1 MSENKGGGEYPY
13 ANDPLKPKDDEMA
26 VIRKMEEAVA
36 AHPELNAQL
45 DLETSR
51 WAFLIRFSRG
61 YYYNQFKALPEK
73 ERMDN
78 TIRMVCRALEWRQQ
92 NKVHQLAGRF
102 QARRT
107 EFDRYW
113 VSGVSGFTTEGR
125 PLYVAMPWDP
135 EMQTKFTKEEVSW
148 MHWQEYEW
156 LANMKAH
163 KMREKNKIIL
173 DHVVILDF
181 GDGNIVKGNSVSKSG
196 IDWFR
201 DAIKWEPPGMHEGE
215 AKMDVDG
222 FCYPES
228 LHRLYMINCNMAI
241 RGIWAVAKLFVYPS
255 TREKFRILGSD
266 TKDILKQFADDNL
279 PMAAV
284 PAYLGGG
291 GLNPPGLVL
300 NRPVKKG
307 VTEVYTMAV
316 PAGHSLVCRFN
327 AGKVPITV
335 SGTYTDE
342 AKTAS
347 VVFESRAVADKWIE
361 GGQPARQTKGTVEF
375 KFVGGSSNGS
385 IAFEVTALP
394 VACEGFAINQACTL
408 PPATS

>member
-1 MSENKGGGEYPY
+1 MAENKGGGDYPY
-13 ANDPLKPKDDEMA
+13 QNDPLKPKEEEMA
-26 VIRKMEEAVA
+26 VIRKLEEAVA
-36 AHPELNAQL
+36 ALPELNEQL
-45 DLETSR
+45 NLETNR

-61 YYYNQFKALPEK
+61 YYYNQFKALPER

-78 TIRMVCRALEWRQQ
+78 TIRMVCRALEWRKQH
-92 NKVHQLAGRF
+92 KVHQLASRF

-107 EFDRYW
+107 EFDRNW
-113 VSGVSGFTTEGR
+113 VSGVSGFTAEGR

-135 EMQTKFTKEEVSW
+135 DMMTKFTKDEVAW

-163 KMREKNKIIL
+163 KMREKNRLIL
-173 DHVVILDF
+173 DHDVILDF
-181 GDGNIVKGNSVSKSG
+181 GDGNVVKGHSVSKTG

-201 DAIKWEPPGMHEGE
+201 DAIKWEPPGMAEGE

-266 TKDILKQFADDNL
+266 TKDILKQFADDHL
-279 PMAAV
+279 PMTAV
-284 PAYLGGG
+284 PVYLGGE

-300 NRPVKKG
+300 HRPVKKG
-307 VTEVYTMAV
+307 TTELYSMVV
-316 PAGHSLVCRFN
+316 PAGHTLVYRFN
-327 AGKVPITV
+327 AGKNPITV
-335 SGTYTDE
+335 SGTFTDE
-342 AKTAS
+342 AKTLN
-347 VVFESRAVADKWIE
+347 VIFDSRAVGDKWVE
-361 GGQPARQTKGTVEF
+361 GAQTARATKGTVEF
-375 KFVGGSSNGS
+375 KFVGGASSGS

-394 VACEGFAINQACTL
+394 GPNEGWACNQASTL
-408 PPATS
+408 APSS